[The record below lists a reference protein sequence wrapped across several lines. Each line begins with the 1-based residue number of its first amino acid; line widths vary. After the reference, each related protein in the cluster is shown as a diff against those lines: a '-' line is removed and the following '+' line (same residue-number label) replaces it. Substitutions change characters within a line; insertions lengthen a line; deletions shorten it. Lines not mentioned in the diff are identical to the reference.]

1 MSRTFQLHR
10 LSDKLGS
17 SISHAGGQG
26 EGGSFIRN
34 CRPTR
39 RRPPWQCYVSY
50 RKYRLECQC
59 RLPAQPG
66 ARHEEYEVTE
76 ILSAGQPIITWW
88 TKCQKEDSHNDS
100 AVIVTACICRQL

>member
-1 MSRTFQLHR
+1 MAMLCV
-10 LSDKLGS
+10 
-17 SISHAGGQG
+17 ISQ
-26 EGGSFIRN
+26 
-34 CRPTR
+34 
-39 RRPPWQCYVSY
+39 VSTGVPV
-50 RKYRLECQC
+50 QTS
-59 RLPAQPG
+59 AQPG